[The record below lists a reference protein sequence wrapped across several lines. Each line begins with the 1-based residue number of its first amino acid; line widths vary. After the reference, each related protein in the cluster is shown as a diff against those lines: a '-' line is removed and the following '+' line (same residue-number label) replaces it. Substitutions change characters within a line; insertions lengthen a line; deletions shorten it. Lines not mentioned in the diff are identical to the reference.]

1 MEMTVDDNAKTVEIY
16 LKRSEKNDPDI
27 QGQLKDI
34 YARFRGT
41 KYTVAVY
48 ESGDKDLYENTLA
61 LLSYNKRRLAELEVR
76 RAREANNAPA

>member
-27 QGQLKDI
+27 QGRLKDI

-76 RAREANNAPA
+76 RAREAKNTPA